1 MSRDT
6 AAVFADIDT
15 MDADTFL
22 RHLHP
27 EVRFTFGTFEPAV
40 GHEAVRAAVDGFWAS
55 IGGLKHHLL
64 HSWDVEDDTTVVHA
78 DVEYTRHDG
87 QHVTVPNV
95 DILHW
100 RDGTVDDWRI
110 VIDLAPV
117 YA

>member
-1 MSRDT
+1 MGNDVQQT
-6 AAVFADIDT
+6 FADIDT

-27 EVRFTFGTFEPAV
+27 EVRFTFGNLDPV
-40 GHEAVRAAVDGFWAS
+40 HGHEGVRAAVDGFWAT
-55 IGGLKHHLL
+55 IGGLKHHLH

-78 DVEYTRHDG
+78 DVEYTRQDG
-87 QHVTVPNV
+87 TVVTVPNI

-110 VIDLAPV
+110 VIDLAPL